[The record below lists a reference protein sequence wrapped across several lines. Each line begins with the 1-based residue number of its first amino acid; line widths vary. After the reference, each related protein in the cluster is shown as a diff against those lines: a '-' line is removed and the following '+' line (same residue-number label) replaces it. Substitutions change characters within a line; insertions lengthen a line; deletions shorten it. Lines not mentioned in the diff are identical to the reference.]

1 MKKFYEL
8 EGGSS
13 SGLKRGPLL
22 EENQPYYMH
31 SGQAYMVV
39 DSTEI
44 YFMTGERKSYSW
56 LYNYNHMHETV
67 YTLHKINISKRC
79 K

>member
-8 EGGSS
+8 EGGIS

-22 EENQPYYMH
+22 GESQPYYIY

-39 DSTEI
+39 DSTEV
-44 YFMTGERKSYSW
+44 YFMTGK
-56 LYNYNHMHETV
+56 
-67 YTLHKINISKRC
+67 
-79 K
+79 